1 MVAWSGESLEV
12 QNQVCK
18 VFKFGL
24 LVSDSVRMEH
34 VIDGWRR
41 RTWRSQLEIG
51 SGDTTACILIFP
63 NLIVDADIGSDSE
76 LGKVFC
82 ASFSRERV

>member
-34 VIDGWRR
+34 EEHVNEKEDMEESVGDWFWRHD
-41 RTWRSQLEIG
+41 SLYSHLPQ
-51 SGDTTACILIFP
+51 
-63 NLIVDADIGSDSE
+63 SDC
-76 LGKVFC
+76 GC
-82 ASFSRERV
+82 

>member
-34 VIDGWRR
+34 EEHVIDV
-41 RTWRSQLEIG
+41 E
-51 SGDTTACILIFP
+51 
-63 NLIVDADIGSDSE
+63 
-76 LGKVFC
+76 
-82 ASFSRERV
+82 ERHGGVS

>member
-1 MVAWSGESLEV
+1 MAWSGESLEV

-34 VIDGWRR
+34 VMDGEGEHGGVSWRLVLETR
-41 RTWRSQLEIG
+41 QL
-51 SGDTTACILIFP
+51 
-63 NLIVDADIGSDSE
+63 
-76 LGKVFC
+76 VF
-82 ASFSRERV
+82 SSSPI

>member
-1 MVAWSGESLEV
+1 MEV

-34 VIDGWRR
+34 VIDGWMEKEDMGE
-41 RTWRSQLEIG
+41 SV
-51 SGDTTACILIFP
+51 GDTTACILIFP

-82 ASFSRERV
+82 VSFSRERV

>member
-1 MVAWSGESLEV
+1 M
-12 QNQVCK
+12 
-18 VFKFGL
+18 
-24 LVSDSVRMEH
+24 
-34 VIDGWRR
+34 
-41 RTWRSQLEIG
+41 EIG

-82 ASFSRERV
+82 ASFSRERVW

>member
-1 MVAWSGESLEV
+1 MAWSGESLEV

-34 VIDGWRR
+34 VIDGWMDGEGGVS
-41 RTWRSQLEIG
+41 WRLVLETRQL
-51 SGDTTACILIFP
+51 
-63 NLIVDADIGSDSE
+63 
-76 LGKVFC
+76 VF
-82 ASFSRERV
+82 SSSPI

>member
-1 MVAWSGESLEV
+1 MEV

-34 VIDGWRR
+34 VINGWM
-41 RTWRSQLEIG
+41 TWRSQLEIG

>member
-1 MVAWSGESLEV
+1 MAWSGESLEV

-34 VIDGWRR
+34 VIDGWMDGEGGHGGVS
-41 RTWRSQLEIG
+41 WRLVLETRQL
-51 SGDTTACILIFP
+51 
-63 NLIVDADIGSDSE
+63 
-76 LGKVFC
+76 VF
-82 ASFSRERV
+82 SSSPI

>member
-1 MVAWSGESLEV
+1 MAWSGESLEV

-34 VIDGWRR
+34 VIDGWMEKEESVGDWF
-41 RTWRSQLEIG
+41 WRHDSLYSHLPQ
-51 SGDTTACILIFP
+51 
-63 NLIVDADIGSDSE
+63 SDC
-76 LGKVFC
+76 GC
-82 ASFSRERV
+82 

>member
-24 LVSDSVRMEH
+24 LVSDSVRMEQ
-34 VIDGWRR
+34 VIDGWMEKEDMEESVGDWF
-41 RTWRSQLEIG
+41 WRHDSLYSHLPQ
-51 SGDTTACILIFP
+51 
-63 NLIVDADIGSDSE
+63 SDC
-76 LGKVFC
+76 GC
-82 ASFSRERV
+82 

>member
-1 MVAWSGESLEV
+1 MEV

-76 LGKVFC
+76 LGKVSC